1 MLLHALGD
9 NAADS
14 ATVGAA
20 LEPDHRVVTMDLRG
34 HGASGWPG
42 DYSFELMR
50 DDVIRVLD
58 DLAVENVILIGH
70 SMGGVVTYLVALAQ
84 PRRVT
89 RLVVEDA
96 PPPYPRDRPLPE
108 RPDGEQPFDWDVV
121 PAIAAQVN
129 DPSRRWWQHLPEIA
143 APALVIGGG
152 PASHVPQELLAE
164 VADLIPGCTLVT
176 IDAGHNVH
184 RTAPDQFIRAVL
196 GWLGTAAGRYEGAR
210 RPASFETTR

>member
-58 DLAVENVILIGH
+58 DLAVENDDPGNHDEV
-70 SMGGVVTYLVALAQ
+70 GGQCQ
-84 PRRVT
+84 PNGGLMTTIMAGV
-89 RLVVEDA
+89 
-96 PPPYPRDRPLPE
+96 
-108 RPDGEQPFDWDVV
+108 
-121 PAIAAQVN
+121 
-129 DPSRRWWQHLPEIA
+129 SR
-143 APALVIGGG
+143 
-152 PASHVPQELLAE
+152 
-164 VADLIPGCTLVT
+164 
-176 IDAGHNVH
+176 
-184 RTAPDQFIRAVL
+184 
-196 GWLGTAAGRYEGAR
+196 
-210 RPASFETTR
+210 